1 MGIVMGRAMEDI
13 EALGFEEA
21 LKELEQIVRSLESGE
36 GKLDD
41 AIQSYE
47 RGAAL
52 KKHCETKL
60 AEAKNRVEKITF
72 SNDGGPVTAP
82 ADVG

>member
-1 MGIVMGRAMEDI
+1 MSGATKDI
-13 EALGFEEA
+13 EALGFEDA
-21 LKELEQIVRSLESGE
+21 LNELEQIVRSLESGE
-36 GKLDD
+36 EKLDD

-60 AEAKNRVEKITF
+60 AEAKNRIEKISF
-72 SNDGGPVTAP
+72 SNDGGATTAP
-82 ADVG
+82 ADIG

>member
-1 MGIVMGRAMEDI
+1 MSGAGKDI
-13 EALGFEEA
+13 EALSFEDA
-21 LKELEQIVRSLESGE
+21 LNELEQIVRSLEAGE

-52 KKHCETKL
+52 KKHCEEKL
-60 AEAKNRVEKITF
+60 AEAKNRIEKILF
-72 SNDGGPVTAP
+72 SSAGGATIAP
-82 ADVG
+82 ADIG